1 MKQNTV
7 VPLSL
12 SLALHGLLVL
22 LMVFNFDFAAETPE
36 IKPQPRIIQAKL
48 ISMNANPVAR
58 VKPVKKQAED
68 ASAPEVPPPP
78 PPAEQPKPEPEP
90 VKPAPPPKPE
100 PDQAKLLKLKKA
112 EEAKK
117 EAAEEK
123 AKAEAKKI
131 EDQKKAED
139 AKKKAEAA
147 KKAEADKQEK
157 ARKEKEK
164 QEALRKQ
171 REQAAREDLAKML
184 SEDEEAISNNTEG
197 QLVQSYQGLIQE
209 SVQRRWSRPPSA
221 RNGMHCV
228 LLIQLIPTGEVVDV
242 QIVKSSGDDA
252 FDRSAMNAVKKASPF
267 SELQALKGSA
277 DFERNFRRFQ
287 LDFIPEDL
295 RQ

>member
-7 VPLSL
+7 VPLTL
-12 SLALHGLLVL
+12 SIALHALLVL
-22 LMVFNFDFAAETPE
+22 LLVFNFDFAAEAPE

-78 PPAEQPKPEPEP
+78 PPAEEPKPEPA
-90 VKPAPPPKPE
+90 KPAPPPKPE
-100 PDQAKLLKLKKA
+100 PDQAKLLKLKQQ
-112 EEAKK
+112 EDAKK
-117 EAAEEK
+117 KAAQEK
-123 AKAEAKKI
+123 AKADAKKL

-147 KKAEADKQEK
+147 KKAEADKKEK
-157 ARKEKEK
+157 ERKEKEK
-164 QEALRKQ
+164 QAALRKQ
-171 REQAAREDLAKML
+171 REQAARAELAKML
-184 SEDEEAISNNTEG
+184 SEDEEAISTNTEG

-252 FDRSAMNAVKKASPF
+252 FDRSAINAVKKASPF